1 VVFLDRKSLDT
12 FSKLSGFEM
21 SLNGLTVKLVK
32 SAIDPE
38 ASSVLQTM
46 WIRVHEV
53 PGFARE
59 ADIIKEMTKLV
70 AEPLVV
76 DELSLI
82 RASLVRVQGRC
93 RNPGAIKGQIE
104 FFFNGT
110 GYFVKFDV
118 EGPQGAFKGGKGGP
132 PGPRKSDDF
141 PKKDDHDDDYKGD
154 ESKRTGSKFDRIGRI
169 DKDMEFGHEESME
182 EDIEPVQGN
191 QDKEGKVN
199 SVEHSGMTST
209 IPKKMDVPVGGTL
222 TLGDTSQAKLGSTQE
237 LGSEELLIPNDSQFV
252 VHGRE
257 GT

>member
-1 VVFLDRKSLDT
+1 VVFPDRKSLDT
-12 FSKLSGFEM
+12 FFQVIRFEM

-38 ASSVLQTM
+38 ASYVLQTV
-46 WIRVHEV
+46 WIRDHEV
-53 PGFARE
+53 PGFAME

-82 RASLVRVQGRC
+82 RVGPMRVQGRC

-132 PGPRKSDDF
+132 SGPGKSDDF

-154 ESKRTGSKFDRIGRI
+154 KSKRTGSKFDRIGRI
-169 DKDMEFGHEESME
+169 DKDMESGHEESME
-182 EDIEPVQGN
+182 EDIEPVQGS

-199 SVEHSGMTST
+199 SIEHSGMTSNV
-209 IPKKMDVPVGGTL
+209 PKKMDVPMGGTL
-222 TLGDTSQAKLGSTQE
+222 TLEDTSQAKLGST
-237 LGSEELLIPNDSQFV
+237 
-252 VHGRE
+252 
-257 GT
+257 

>member
-1 VVFLDRKSLDT
+1 VASPDRKSLDT
-12 FSKLSGFEM
+12 FSKLLGFEM

-32 SAIDPE
+32 YAIDPE
-38 ASSVLQTM
+38 ASSILQTV

-82 RASLVRVQGRC
+82 RVGPVRVQGRC

-118 EGPQGAFKGGKGGP
+118 EGPQGAFKGGKMGP
-132 PGPRKSDDF
+132 PVSGKPDDF
-141 PKKDDHDDDYKGD
+141 QKKDDHNDDYKGD
-154 ESKRTGSKFDRIGRI
+154 KFKRTGSKFDRIGKI
-169 DKDMEFGHEESME
+169 DKDMESGHEEFM
-182 EDIEPVQGN
+182 
-191 QDKEGKVN
+191 
-199 SVEHSGMTST
+199 
-209 IPKKMDVPVGGTL
+209 
-222 TLGDTSQAKLGSTQE
+222 
-237 LGSEELLIPNDSQFV
+237 
-252 VHGRE
+252 
-257 GT
+257 